1 MTVVCDGTGVME
13 SHESHVTVVCD
24 GSGTGVM
31 ESREGHMTVVC
42 DGTGVMESH
51 DCSL

>member
-13 SHESHVTVVCD
+13 SHES
-24 GSGTGVM
+24 
-31 ESREGHMTVVC
+31 HMTVVC